1 MDDALLS
8 ARGLALRFGGI
19 TALQDVSADL
29 WPGEVLAVVGES
41 GRAAMSIVLPT
52 SDFIGQQVAEF
63 DTRTLLKHAAKQ
75 AREVHDVG
83 GEGGVHGV
91 GRGLLW
97 RLGCKGGR
105 FVIWFGRGSLE
116 AAAMKPSE
124 LLVRHRD
131 AIRAVVTAHR
141 AGNPRVFGSVA
152 LGEDTEVSDLDL
164 LVDSEER
171 MSLFDVGAI
180 VSELGEL
187 PGIPVDVATPGALTE
202 AMRGRVL
209 REAVPV

>member
-1 MDDALLS
+1 
-8 ARGLALRFGGI
+8 
-19 TALQDVSADL
+19 
-29 WPGEVLAVVGES
+29 
-41 GRAAMSIVLPT
+41 
-52 SDFIGQQVAEF
+52 
-63 DTRTLLKHAAKQ
+63 
-75 AREVHDVG
+75 
-83 GEGGVHGV
+83 
-91 GRGLLW
+91 
-97 RLGCKGGR
+97 
-105 FVIWFGRGSLE
+105 
-116 AAAMKPSE
+116 MKPSE